1 MIARALVLLPM
12 LLVLSCGSNP
22 PPPAKGPPPQ
32 PWTGTW
38 TLLHG
43 LAIPPEKKLTL
54 NQSCTQSADYWTIEE
69 KDNVIFLEF
78 HEGHTASGVAFA
90 VETQKVEKA
99 RGQRRGNF
107 VHLDGRM
114 DNEVINPHGQRL
126 PSRQP
131 GKFPVTYELD
141 WDPKTDH
148 LAGTRNGS
156 PVRFVRAELAQ
167 VDYGKCQP
175 VP

>member
-1 MIARALVLLPM
+1 M
-12 LLVLSCGSNP
+12 
-22 PPPAKGPPPQ
+22 
-32 PWTGTW
+32 WTRVE
-38 TLLHG
+38 G

-54 NQSCTQSADYWTIEE
+54 KQSCTQSADYWTIEE
-69 KDNVIFLEF
+69 KNNVVSLEF
-78 HEGHTASGVAFA
+78 HEGRTESGVAFA
-90 VETQKVEKA
+90 VETRKIEKS

-107 VHLDGRM
+107 VHLDGLL
-114 DNEVINPHGQRL
+114 DNEVIRHDDQRL

-131 GKFPVTYELD
+131 GKFPITYDLD

-156 PVRFVRAELAQ
+156 PVRFVRAELAP
-167 VDYGKCQP
+167 VDRSQCRP